1 MSARIRRNKTG
12 DFKAVTGA
20 ADPAALVRRHLRIG
34 WWSLL
39 VYLTL
44 GILLESLH
52 GFKAG
57 WYLNVSNSTRRLM
70 LTLAH
75 AHGTLLGLLHIAFAA
90 TISYFPLANLPSRRL
105 AANCLV
111 GAGVLIPAGFL
122 LGGLTSYAGETGLG
136 IILVP
141 AGALL
146 LVVSVVLTAKGFKR
160 ASPPAAVVTHSK

>member
-1 MSARIRRNKTG
+1 MSARNRGNKTAG
-12 DFKAVTGA
+12 FKAGTGA

-39 VYLTL
+39 VFLTL
-44 GILLESLH
+44 GIVLESLH

-90 TISYFPLANLPSRRL
+90 TISYFPFANLPSRRL
-105 AANCLV
+105 AANCLA

-122 LGGLTSYAGETGLG
+122 LGGFTSYARETGPG

-146 LVVSVVLTAKGFKR
+146 LVVSVVLTAKGVKS
-160 ASPPAAVVTHSK
+160 AIAPAGALTHPK